1 MKHIQ
6 FIIYLMVITHCTV
19 GQSSVT
25 SLFSSNEKV
34 GDKHFERLAFAPALD
49 AYLLALKSNEDND
62 TLKLKIAE
70 SYRLLNDP
78 ESASK
83 WYGEVL
89 PQNAGMDAAYYIHYA
104 DVLTSA
110 GKYDEAKDWYLKYGA
125 QTPEDGRVK
134 EKIRGIEDI
143 EKLNKNE
150 FEVSINKVDWNSEF
164 SDFSPAY
171 YGDELLFVSAR
182 PGKMNNLQDF
192 KWDGSNFLDIY
203 QVNDNGSVASFNRN
217 VNGKYHEGPLVV
229 YDEGRKMI
237 FTRDNY
243 YKGKLKASKNG
254 TTKLNLY
261 YAERDSVSDQWG
273 DPQPLPFNN
282 DEYSVGHPAI
292 SEDGLTLYFVSDMP
306 GGKGGTD
313 IYKSEMKDG
322 NWGEPVN
329 LGEPINT
336 EGNEMF
342 PFLNHDEE
350 LFFASN
356 GQPGLGGLD
365 IYVIDVIKNKKVIN
379 LGAPIN
385 SNLDDFGLI
394 IDKKEGYFSSN
405 RDGGKNHDD
414 IYSFTAER
422 PFLTNY
428 LASGTVYDKTSKAIL
443 DNAVVKL
450 YDEGGN
456 LLDSTYS
463 DKNGKY
469 AFTVDTGK
477 KYSIKADK
485 EDYFPTELSFKTLNS
500 EEGLWENDLYLNSDY
515 GFQLIGEV
523 VLKGTEEAVPG
534 VQVKITDNFTG
545 KDILTAQTDNAG
557 GFVNP
562 LEDKKPGD
570 RVSYQIQLQK
580 DGYLGKNFV
589 LNHLLKEPGPIYLK
603 EFVDLSMD
611 KIEVGTDIGKLVDL
625 KPIYFD
631 LGKSNIRKDAALE
644 LDKVVKVMKEN
655 PTLQI
660 ELGAH
665 TDSRG
670 SAVSNEKLSDKRA
683 KASAAYIIS
692 QGIDASR
699 ITGKGYGESQLINEC
714 ADGVKCSEEQHQNNR
729 RTEFKV
735 VKM

>member
-1 MKHIQ
+1 
-6 FIIYLMVITHCTV
+6 
-19 GQSSVT
+19 
-25 SLFSSNEKV
+25 
-34 GDKHFERLAFAPALD
+34 
-49 AYLLALKSNEDND
+49 
-62 TLKLKIAE
+62 
-70 SYRLLNDP
+70 
-78 ESASK
+78 
-83 WYGEVL
+83 
-89 PQNAGMDAAYYIHYA
+89 
-104 DVLTSA
+104 
-110 GKYDEAKDWYLKYGA
+110 
-125 QTPEDGRVK
+125 
-134 EKIRGIEDI
+134 
-143 EKLNKNE
+143 
-150 FEVSINKVDWNSEF
+150 
-164 SDFSPAY
+164 
-171 YGDELLFVSAR
+171 
-182 PGKMNNLQDF
+182 
-192 KWDGSNFLDIY
+192 
-203 QVNDNGSVASFNRN
+203 
-217 VNGKYHEGPLVV
+217 
-229 YDEGRKMI
+229 MI

-589 LNHLLKEPGPIYLK
+589 FNHLLKEPGPIYLK